1 MADETTIEE
10 LKARIA
16 LQETEIG
23 LLREKKEFLDDEA
36 ALQSSQLELA
46 KKKLEETRKYILA
59 QGNIN
64 ELDEGRRK
72 TLMKS
77 LEKMQEAVKLEEA
90 RLKLITDSQEA
101 SEQLNDTA
109 ASYFSQITLI
119 NDGWKKTALGGLL
132 QASNTAKGL
141 EGSFKAM
148 GKAIKEL
155 PMKTFAN
162 ILGEIEQQTVMM
174 VMGLM
179 NGAAELTK
187 MTGLIDQNFQG
198 QIQQLGA
205 DFAGMG
211 LGIEESTTALKSL
224 YTEFSNFRNLT
235 KATQESLKNTTMT
248 LVGLGVD
255 GGTAVQFMDDAMKT
269 FGLSASAAEEAAL
282 GMYAAS
288 RDLKFTTEELMT
300 ELGKFSGYL
309 ASFEH
314 GIEIFENLAVV
325 ANRTGNSIDELV
337 KVTQQFDTFEGAARA
352 VGRLNTALGQN
363 YFDMQRMMSLNP
375 DERIAELR
383 KQLLAAAPN
392 FETMNQFQKRFL
404 ATSAGFSDV
413 GEMMKFMRGEAGEGS
428 KELEKFGMSQ
438 KEIEEI
444 AKKSKAPMQV
454 MQAALQKLAIAAAP
468 IAKTFAEVA
477 AQIAGFLSENAEVV
491 KYVVLTAL
499 GFKTLSGAIKTF
511 TGPFKEVK
519 DIMTVAGAAGTT
531 AQAAANVALAKSYTA
546 LAPAASAAAA
556 PLNAIM
562 VPMAF
567 LAASIAVVV
576 IALAD
581 LIKHAIDANAPLLEM
596 AAAFAVLAA
605 GVGLL
610 AIAFASAAAGS
621 PVTAIGI
628 GVVAAAILSLGLAL
642 AFVST
647 DDLQALATIFESMA
661 KTAATNPFASWISGI
676 KGFAKEASNLKS
688 DLSTIGQAISELQMD
703 AAKAQPAIQF
713 VTAISKIDDQSVQGL
728 TQAKEL
734 VVQLNA
740 GVNVETVKAIQ
751 ELISSV
757 NAATAQASSA
767 AASTPPIEMKLD
779 GKVLGKFVGGVVKSN
794 VNSSIRS

>member
-1 MADETTIEE
+1 MADETTIED

-36 ALQSSQLELA
+36 ELQSSQLELA

-59 QGNIN
+59 QGNIKD
-64 ELDEGRRK
+64 LDEARQK
-72 TLMKS
+72 ALMKS
-77 LEKMQEAVKLEEA
+77 LQLMQQEVQQEDA
-90 RLKLITDSQEA
+90 RLKAIKASQKA
-101 SEQLNDTA
+101 SQQLNETA
-109 ASYFSQITLI
+109 ASYFSQITMI
-119 NDGWKKTALGGLL
+119 NDGWKQTALGGLL

-148 GKAIKEL
+148 GTAIKAL

-187 MTGLIDQNFQG
+187 VTGLIDQNFQG
-198 QIQQLGA
+198 QIQQLGS
-205 DFAGMG
+205 DFSNMA
-211 LGIEESTTALKSL
+211 LGIQEAQVVLKSL

-235 KATQESLKNTTMT
+235 KSTQESLKGTTMT

-269 FGLSASAAEEAAL
+269 FGLSAKESEKAAL
-282 GMYAAS
+282 GMYAIS

-300 ELGKFSGYL
+300 ELGKFKGYL
-309 ASFEH
+309 AAFDN
-314 GIEIFENLAVV
+314 GIEIFENLAIAADRAGMEVSELGKVV
-325 ANRTGNSIDELV
+325 
-337 KVTQQFDTFEGAARA
+337 QQFDTFEGAARA
-352 VGRLNTALGQN
+352 VGKLNTALGQN

-375 DERIAELR
+375 DERIEEMRSQL
-383 KQLLAAAPN
+383 LLAAPDFERMN
-392 FETMNQFQKRFL
+392 FQQKRFL
-404 ATSAGFSDV
+404 ATSAGFSDA
-413 GEMMKFMRGEAGEGS
+413 GELMKFMRGEAAEGADDL
-428 KELEKFGMSQ
+428 KKFGMSQ

-444 AKKSKAPMQV
+444 AKNSKAPLQV

-468 IAKTFAEVA
+468 LAKTFADVA
-477 AQIAGFLSENAEVV
+477 VEIADFLSENAEVV

-499 GFKTLSGAIKTF
+499 GFKALTGAIKTF

-519 DIMTVAGAAGTT
+519 DLMTVAGAAGTT
-531 AQAAANVALAKSYTA
+531 AQAAANVKLAASYQA
-546 LAPAASAAAA
+546 LAPAAAAAA
-556 PLNAIM
+556 GPLNAITI
-562 VPMAF
+562 PMAII
-567 LAASIAVVV
+567 AVSIAVVV

-581 LIKHAIDANAPLLEM
+581 LVKHAIDANVPLLEV
-596 AAAFAVLAA
+596 AGAFAILA
-605 GVGLL
+605 GSVGLL
-610 AIAFASAAAGS
+610 ALAFASVAAGS
-621 PVTAIGI
+621 PVSAIGI
-628 GVVAAAILSLGLAL
+628 AIVAAAILSLGLAL

-647 DDLQALATIFESMA
+647 DDLQALATIFQSMA
-661 KTAATNPFASWISGI
+661 KTAATNPFGSWISGI
-676 KGFAKEASNLKS
+676 KEFAKEADNLKS
-688 DLSTIGQAISELQMD
+688 DLSTIGQAINQLEMD

-734 VVQLNA
+734 VTQLNA

-751 ELISSV
+751 ELIKSV
-757 NAATAQASSA
+757 NASTAQAA
-767 AASTPPIEMKLD
+767 TPTSDRPVEIKLD
-779 GKVLGKFVGGVVKSN
+779 GKVLGRFVGGVVKKG
-794 VNSSIRS
+794 VNSPRIA